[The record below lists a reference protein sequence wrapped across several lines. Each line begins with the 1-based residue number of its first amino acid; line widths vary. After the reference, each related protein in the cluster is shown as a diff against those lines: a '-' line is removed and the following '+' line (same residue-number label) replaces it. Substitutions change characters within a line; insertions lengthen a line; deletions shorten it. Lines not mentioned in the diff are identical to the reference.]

1 MKSKETKLSS
11 RSRRSAQLPLPLAG
25 THAGTHAGT
34 LAPTRGERPT
44 WGGRRKGAG
53 RKRQG
58 SRRMTPHRARPPHSV
73 HHPVMI
79 TLRSLFR
86 PLRSQHVLPTLRYA
100 IRGANERDPEH
111 FRITRYSVQYD
122 HIHAMVEASSK
133 RELSTGMRSLSIRIA
148 REVNKLVGRRGRFWA
163 DRWHGRE
170 LTSPRQVRT
179 ALVYVLA
186 NFRKHA
192 RRAFA
197 PGIDPFS
204 SGLWFDGW
212 QRDPALRTGVGE
224 ERAPPSRDAA
234 RDGGRHAG
242 RESGRVLGPGPA
254 LADDSAP
261 VVRPR
266 TWLGWVGWQRYGLL
280 RLDESPRRAR

>member
-1 MKSKETKLSS
+1 MTSKERKLSS

-25 THAGTHAGT
+25 T
-34 LAPTRGERPT
+34 LAPTRAERPT

-73 HHPVMI
+73 HHPVII

-86 PLRSQHVLPTLRYA
+86 PLRSQHVFPTLRYA
-100 IRGANERDPEH
+100 IREANRRDTEH

-122 HIHAMVEASSK
+122 HIHGMVEASSK
-133 RELSTGMRSLSIRIA
+133 AELSTGMRSLSIRIA

-179 ALVYVLA
+179 ALLYVLA

-192 RRAFA
+192 RHTLA

-212 QRDPALRTGVGE
+212 ERDPALRNGLGG
-224 ERAPPSRDAA
+224 ERAPPWRYGAHDAERD
-234 RDGGRHAG
+234 AG
-242 RESGRVLGPGPA
+242 RESGRGPVRA

-266 TWLGWVGWQRYGLL
+266 TWLGRVGWQRYGLL
-280 RLDESPRRAR
+280 RLDESPRRVPE